1 MEKFINVYDNIIHPS
16 VQDAIET
23 LVLSPAFPWHYA
35 KDVSSHNSKNYSPGH
50 SHFFISTSSHA
61 PVHSPP
67 EKYMFFLS
75 NILYTL
81 GNKEGINIEH
91 ILFARCFMQ
100 LPLLNPSPYGIHID
114 TKIPHW
120 VCLYYVTDSD
130 GDTIFYENDKKTEIQ
145 RVSPKRGRITFFDGS
160 IYHCSSK
167 PTKNTRVVVNF
178 DFQGWKLGK
187 EKEN

>member
-1 MEKFINVYDNIIHPS
+1 MEKFIKIYDNIIHPA

-23 LVLSPAFPWHYA
+23 VVLSSDFPWYYA
-35 KDVSSHNSKNYSPGH
+35 GNIATPDNKNYSPGH
-50 SHFFISTSSHA
+50 SHFFISTDSHI

-81 GNKEGINIEH
+81 GNKEGINIEY

-100 LPLLNPSPYGIHID
+100 LPILNSLPTGIHVD
-114 TKIPHW
+114 TKTPHW
-120 VCLYYVTDSD
+120 VCLYYATDSD

-145 RVSPKRGRITFFDGS
+145 RVTPKKGRIAFFDGS
-160 IYHCSSK
+160 IYHSSSK